1 MVHRDVKS
9 GNIMLQLAA
18 GVADPGSRMPAPPT
32 ENRVGPGSGGGG
44 DEQQQQQQQQ
54 LGRRQARYLPGAV
67 VVAKLGDFGT
77 LRKIRMQDAMQKVT
91 GSGSVATAHMSTEHI
106 VGTCSY
112 MPFEYL
118 YRGMITVKMDAFALG
133 VVIGELITG
142 RAPQDVR
149 EIAAAA
155 QYGEMDDSEGSG
167 GGAPGPLGPPSSVV
181 ESSLSAVGMGGGGA
195 GVHNLAASFASH
207 SSSHS
212 ADDNPEDSSSRQVS
226 VWGLLCARR
235 MQAPGPAPAGA
246 MGGMGTPAGYERN
259 LLGEPWERSGNLER
273 LAWVA
278 QKLLIDDR
286 RARSTVAEMIETL
299 REIAEETQ
307 NGRGEAL

>member
-1 MVHRDVKS
+1 
-9 GNIMLQLAA
+9 MLQLAA

-32 ENRVGPGSGGGG
+32 DTRVRPGSSGGG
-44 DEQQQQQQQQ
+44 DEQQQQQQQQQQ

-155 QYGEMDDSEGSG
+155 QYGEMDGEGSG
-167 GGAPGPLGPPSSVV
+167 GGGGGASVV
-181 ESSLSAVGMGGGGA
+181 ESSLSAVGMGGGA
-195 GVHNLAASFASH
+195 GVHNLAASFAGS

-212 ADDNPEDSSSRQVS
+212 AADNPEDSSSRQVS

-246 MGGMGTPAGYERN
+246 MGGMDTPAGYERN

-286 RARSTVAEMIETL
+286 RARSTVAEMVETL
-299 REIAEETQ
+299 REIAEETR